1 MLSQRI
7 LRYLFPALAL
17 AVTLA
22 ACLPG
27 AEEPIDFATQIR
39 PILSDRCFHC
49 HGPDDGGR
57 EADLRLDTKEGAYD
71 WSIVPGDPESSEV
84 VARITSEDASM
95 RMPPPDSN
103 RNLSAEE
110 IDLIRRWIKQGAK
123 YDEHWAFS
131 RIEKPP
137 VSQIEND
144 DWSHNEIDKFV
155 LAKLQQEGAEPNP
168 PAEPWRLLRRVSF
181 DLNGLPPTI
190 EELDAFLADPS
201 EANYQ
206 AAITRLL
213 NSPRYGERLAAEWL
227 DAARYSDTYGYQ
239 VDRNRYVWPW
249 RDWVIRSLNANM
261 PYDEFV
267 KQQIAGDL
275 LPEADQDSILATTFC
290 RLHPQKV
297 EGGSVPE
304 EFRVEYVAD
313 RSQTVATA
321 FLGLTME
328 CARCH
333 DHKYDPIS
341 QREYYQL
348 FSYFNSIDEAGL
360 YSYFTPS
367 IPTPTLLLTSKEEQA
382 NLDKLDQKVAELE
395 AEQKSRYEKLA
406 ASMDASQ
413 VEVHFPEPLEAMSFD
428 EGSFGNNKLVPGQ
441 EGQAVELTGDD
452 AVNLKTGNFLRSQPF
467 SVDLWMNTPD
477 DKERAVIFHRSRAWT
492 DAASRGY
499 ELLLEDGRL
508 KWSLIHFWPGNAISV
523 KATDKFPLD
532 TWAHVT
538 VTYDGSSRAEGL
550 KIYVDGKLAETEIVR
565 DKLTKQ
571 ITGGGQ
577 DHITIGERFRDRGF
591 RDGLV
596 DQFAVYDK
604 RLTPAEIALLH
615 GVQSTDKDRLNYA
628 IESLSDSFAQGQTKL
643 AEVRKQ
649 RNEAYDRTQEIMV
662 MRELDEPRPT
672 HLLARGA
679 YDAPAEI
686 VDRKTPEALPPFE
699 ESWPNNRLGLANW
712 IVDRENPLTARVA
725 VNRYWQLLMGE
736 GLVRTPEDF
745 GSQGAPP
752 THPKLLDWLA
762 ADFIEHDW
770 DVKRLLRQIV
780 TSATYRQSS
789 EASEEM
795 RQRDPENKLL
805 ARGGKF
811 RMSAEMVRDN
821 ALFASGLL
829 VEKIGGPPA
838 KPYELDSS
846 FKPVPHDHGEGL
858 YRRSLYTFWQR
869 TSPAPAMMTFD
880 ASKRDVCQ
888 LKRER
893 TSSPLQALVLL
904 NGPQYVEAAKMLAA
918 RVLEESTEG
927 ETDEARVTKLF
938 RMLTSRE
945 PSDQER
951 AILLD
956 LHQEQK
962 SHFAETP
969 NAADKLLAAGEA
981 KVPEKLNRTE
991 VAALTVVANIV
1002 MNFDG
1007 CVTRR

>member
-1 MLSQRI
+1 MLSQRL
-7 LRYLFPALAL
+7 LRSMFPALAF
-17 AVTLA
+17 AVALA
-22 ACLPG
+22 APLYG
-27 AEEPIDFATQIR
+27 ADEPVDFATQIR

-49 HGPDDGGR
+49 HGPDDNAR
-57 EADLRLDTKEGAYD
+57 EADLRLDTKDGAYEG
-71 WSIVPGDPESSEV
+71 SIVPGDPKSSEV
-84 VARITSEDASM
+84 FARISSEDEST
-95 RMPPPDSN
+95 RMPPPESN
-103 RNLSAEE
+103 RSLSKEE
-110 IDLIRRWIKQGAK
+110 IELIRRWIKQGAQ

-137 VSQIEND
+137 VPEIEQD

-155 LAKLQQEGAEPNP
+155 LAKLRQEGITPNP

-206 AAITRLL
+206 AEISRLL
-213 NSPRYGERLAAEWL
+213 DSPRYGERLAAEWL

-239 VDRNRYVWPW
+239 VDRDRYVWPW
-249 RDWVIRSLNANM
+249 RDWVIRSLNANL

-267 KQQIAGDL
+267 TQQIAGDL
-275 LPEADQDSILATTFC
+275 VSEANQDSILATTFC

-367 IPTPTLLLTSKEEQA
+367 IPTPTLLLTTEEEQA
-382 NLDKLDQKVAELE
+382 NLDELDQEIAGME
-395 AEQKSRYEKLA
+395 AEQKSRYEELA
-406 ASMDASQ
+406 ASIDTSQ
-413 VEVHFPEPLEAMSFD
+413 VQVAVPEPSESLSFD
-428 EGSFGNNKLVPGQ
+428 EGSFGNNQVIPGHQ
-441 EGQAVELTGDD
+441 GQAVKLTGDD
-452 AVNLKTGNFLRSQPF
+452 AVDLKTGNFLRSQPF
-467 SVDLWMNTPD
+467 SVDLWMKTPD
-477 DKERAVIFHRSRAWT
+477 EKERAVIFHRSRAWT

-523 KATDKFPLD
+523 KAADKFPLD
-532 TWAHVT
+532 TWTHVT
-538 VTYDGSSRAEGL
+538 VTYDGSSRADGL
-550 KIYVDGKLAETEIVR
+550 RIFVQGKPAETEVVR

-571 ITGGGQ
+571 ITGGGH

-591 RDGLV
+591 RDGQV

-604 RLTPAEIALLH
+604 QLTSAEVALLH
-615 GVQSTDKDRLNYA
+615 GAQPTDEERLHYA
-628 IESLSDSFAQGQTKL
+628 IECVNDQYAQAQTML
-643 AEVRKQ
+643 AEARKQ
-649 RNEAYDRTQEIMV
+649 RNEAYDRAQEIMV
-662 MRELDEPRPT
+662 MREMAEPRPT

-679 YDAPAEI
+679 YDAPAEL
-686 VDRKTPEALPPFE
+686 VDRKTPEALPPFDA
-699 ESWPNNRLGLANW
+699 SWPNNRLGLANW
-712 IVDRENPLTARVA
+712 IVDRDNPLTARVA

-762 ADFIEHDW
+762 ADFMDHDW
-770 DVKRLLRQIV
+770 DIKRLLRQIV
-780 TSATYRQSS
+780 SSATYRQSS
-789 EASEEM
+789 EATEELL
-795 RQRDPENKLL
+795 RKDPENRLL

-811 RMSAEMVRDN
+811 RLSAEMVRDN
-821 ALFASGLL
+821 ALFTSGLL

-918 RVLEESTEG
+918 RVLEESAEG
-927 ETDEARVTKLF
+927 ETDEARIIKLF

-945 PSDQER
+945 PSEQER
-951 AILLD
+951 EILLD

-962 SHFAETP
+962 SHFAELP
-969 NAADKLLAAGEA
+969 EAADKLLGAGEA

-991 VAALTVVANIV
+991 VAALTVVANTV